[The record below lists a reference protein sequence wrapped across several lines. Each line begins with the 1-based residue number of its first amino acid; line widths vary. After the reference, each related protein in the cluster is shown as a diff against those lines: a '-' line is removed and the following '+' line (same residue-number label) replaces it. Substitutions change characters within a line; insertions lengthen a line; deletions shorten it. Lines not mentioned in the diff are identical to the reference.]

1 MLGCCYNSVSSLHP
15 SSHVSNTYLRV
26 ICAFVI
32 CLQTSLVNAMMGYLA
47 FYLILFF
54 KLCVYLYGGSMQVRI
69 GACGIQK
76 SISSLGAEVA

>member
-47 FYLILFF
+47 FYLILFLNYVCIYMGV
-54 KLCVYLYGGSMQVRI
+54 LCRYV
-69 GACGIQK
+69 
-76 SISSLGAEVA
+76 